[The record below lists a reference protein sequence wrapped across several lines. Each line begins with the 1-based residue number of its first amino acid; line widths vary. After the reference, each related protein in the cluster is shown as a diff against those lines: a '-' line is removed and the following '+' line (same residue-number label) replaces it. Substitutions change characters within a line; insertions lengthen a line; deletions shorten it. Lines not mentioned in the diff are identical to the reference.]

1 MNHLIRNATQ
11 NDHSEIVE
19 MQLAMAFESE
29 GMKLDLETL
38 QKGVSAVLND
48 SNKGT
53 YLIAE
58 LDKKISGMLLC
69 IPEWSDWRNG
79 TVIWIHS
86 VFVKPESRRNGTYRA
101 LYSHLK
107 SQVETSPNLR
117 GLRLYV
123 EKNNLKAQ
131 ETYRKLGMRND
142 HYDLYEWM
150 KDFL

>member
-1 MNHLIRNATQ
+1 MKHLIRKATL
-11 NDHSEIVE
+11 NDLSEIVE
-19 MQLAMAFESE
+19 MQMAMAFESE
-29 GMKLDLETL
+29 AIKLDLDTL

-86 VFVKPESRRNGTYRA
+86 VFVKPDSRRNGTYRA
-101 LYSHLK
+101 LYSYLK
-107 SQVETSPNLR
+107 TEVEKSPDLR

-123 EKNNLKAQ
+123 EKNNSKAQ
-131 ETYRKLGMRND
+131 ETYRKLGMQND

-150 KDFL
+150 KHSF